1 MADEG
6 REGRVPVVAVVG
18 RPNVGKSSLVNRILG
33 RREAIV
39 EATPG
44 VTRDR
49 RSFHAEWA
57 GRSFEVVDTGGLEP
71 GAEGLDARVVEQAQ
85 VAIHTADVIVLVVD
99 AVAGPLEDD
108 LLVAAELRR
117 TEKPVLVA
125 ANKVDDPRDEPA
137 ASTFYRLGLG
147 APSPVSALHGRGS
160 GDFLQA
166 LVARLP
172 DEEATPGSE
181 WAAAAIVGRPNVG
194 KSSILN
200 ALLGEARSIVHDV
213 PGTTRDPVDSLLEV
227 GEERQLRIVDT
238 AGMRRQVQ
246 LKDPLEY
253 YSWLRSRQ
261 TLERVDLAILVID
274 ASEGV
279 TGHDQ
284 RIAEDVVSSGRAC
297 IVVLNKW
304 DLVTKDEID
313 RGRLEDSIQ
322 DKLRFLDWALFVRTS
337 AATKRGINR
346 LMPGVI
352 EAIASHRRRL
362 ATSTVN
368 QLVRDAQER
377 RPHPRLGGRATRI
390 LYGVQANVAPPT
402 FILFS
407 TRRLEVAYLRY
418 IEHRIRELE
427 PFAGTP
433 LRVQARLRDRPQRKD
448 QRPRT

>member
-1 MADEG
+1 M
-6 REGRVPVVAVVG
+6 AVVG

-49 RSFHAEWA
+49 RSFRAEWA
-57 GRSFEVVDTGGLEP
+57 GRTFEVVDTGGLEP

-85 VAIHTADVIVLVVD
+85 VAIHAADVIVLVVD
-99 AVAGPLEDD
+99 AIAGPLEDD

-137 ASTFYRLGLG
+137 ASMFYRLGLG
-147 APSPVSALHGRGS
+147 DPVPLSALHGRGS
-160 GDFLQA
+160 GDFLQH
-166 LVARLP
+166 LVDRLP
-172 DEEATPGSE
+172 AEDGTPGSD
-181 WAAAAIVGRPNVG
+181 WASAAIVGRPNVG

-200 ALLGEARSIVHDV
+200 ALLGEARSIVHEV
-213 PGTTRDPVDSLLEV
+213 PGTTRDPVDSLLDV
-227 GEERQLRIVDT
+227 GEGRRLRIVDT

-261 TLERVDLAILVID
+261 TLERVDVAILVID

-284 RIAEDVVSSGRAC
+284 RIADDIVSSGLAC
-297 IVVLNKW
+297 VVVLNKW
-304 DLVTKDEID
+304 DLVTKDETD
-313 RGRLEDSIQ
+313 RVRLDDSFE
-322 DKLRFLDWALFVRTS
+322 DKLRFLDWAVVLRTS
-337 AATKRGINR
+337 AVTKRGIAR
-346 LMPGVI
+346 LMPGVT
-352 EAIASHRRRL
+352 EAIESHRRRL
-362 ATSTVN
+362 PTSVVN

-377 RPHPRLGGRATRI
+377 RPHPRTGGRPARI
-390 LYGVQANVAPPT
+390 LYAVQARVAPPT
-402 FILFS
+402 FILFA
-407 TRRLEVAYLRY
+407 TRRLEVSYLRF
-418 IEHRIRELE
+418 IEHRIREAE
-427 PFAGTP
+427 PFPGTP
-433 LRVQARLRDRPQRKD
+433 LRVQARLRERRDLESG
-448 QRPRT
+448 

>member
-1 MADEG
+1 MDES
-6 REGRVPVVAVVG
+6 RTGRVPVVAVVG

-33 RREAIV
+33 RRDAIV

-49 RSFHAEWA
+49 RTFRAEWA
-57 GRSFEVVDTGGLEP
+57 GRTFEVVDTGGLEP

-85 VAIHTADVIVLVVD
+85 VAIQAADVIVLVVD

-137 ASTFYRLGLG
+137 ATTFYRLGLG
-147 APSPVSALHGRGS
+147 DPVPLSALHGRGS
-160 GDFLQA
+160 GDFLQR
-166 LVARLP
+166 LVDRLP
-172 DEEATPGSE
+172 AEEGMPDSD
-181 WAAAAIVGRPNVG
+181 WASAAIVGRPNVG

-200 ALLGEARSIVHDV
+200 ALLGEARSIVHEV
-213 PGTTRDPVDSLLEV
+213 PGTTRDPVDSLLDL
-227 GEERQLRIVDT
+227 GEGRRLRIVDT

-261 TLERVDLAILVID
+261 TLERVDVAILVID

-284 RIAEDVVSSGRAC
+284 RIADDIVSSGLAC
-297 IVVLNKW
+297 VVVLNKW
-304 DLVTKDEID
+304 DLVTTDETD
-313 RGRLEDSIQ
+313 RVRLDDSFE
-322 DKLRFLDWALFVRTS
+322 DKLRFLDWAVVLRTS
-337 AATKRGINR
+337 AVTKRGIGR
-346 LMPGVI
+346 LMPGVT
-352 EAIASHRRRL
+352 EAIGSHRRRL
-362 ATSTVN
+362 PTSMVN

-377 RPHPRLGGRATRI
+377 RPHPRAGGRSARI
-390 LYGVQANVAPPT
+390 LYAVQARVAPPT
-402 FILFS
+402 FILFA
-407 TRRLEVAYLRY
+407 TRRLEVSYLRF
-418 IEHRIRELE
+418 IEHRIREAE
-427 PFAGTP
+427 PFPGTP
-433 LRVQARLRDRPQRKD
+433 LRVQARLRERRE
-448 QRPRT
+448 PREPSGG